1 MEKIERYIDT
11 ILLQE
16 RGDGLLKEVS
26 LLINSGFYQS
36 ILSKEYFDKILLSL
50 KDTFITPFLFWDFA
64 DSLLHLYEK
73 GLIGSEALSNRYFI
87 NLLACHLQKD
97 IEQGVDSCY
106 LTRKYAGYLLCDSE
120 GVLISLLRPVY
131 SLQEKEN
138 IQKILFS
145 YIDSNTIKSILKLPF
160 EKIEYQYGEQVV
172 NLYVRGCIS
181 EDVWLDIL
189 NKNKVE
195 HILLNEKSLDLLIK
209 SGKLEEKTEYYTCL
223 FLKSLNDQ
231 TAKDKES
238 ISNILLKIE
247 KFWKKRGYNYNVAT
261 WLYINAFIKSCDNE
275 KSQEIFLSCLEKA
288 PEMMKKYVFSY
299 KETKDIL
306 FTLDNI
312 SWCNFLKII
321 KYCFELNIFM
331 NDTWNKQNII
341 KYSVLPMLFKLAK
354 TEKDY
359 IRSIE
364 KLQVYFPEM
373 EFLKNREHVTE
384 IILNNSLNCF
394 NKNGFYKWSCGYKH
408 SQLNIFINNVK
419 EKRRVNICENLFNKL
434 YKNYEENEKCTNREI
449 FIDLIEAIVRQSGEI
464 KNIKLRTTDTSMFY
478 QLYSEAEHRV
488 IQNKKTACVVGEECV
503 ERRGRRRL

>member
-11 ILLQE
+11 ILLRE
-16 RGDGLLKEVS
+16 RGDGLLKGLS

-50 KDTFITPFLFWDFA
+50 KDTCITPFLFWNFA

-73 GLIGSEALSNRYFI
+73 GLTDSEALSNRHFI
-87 NLLACHLQKD
+87 SLLACYLQKD
-97 IEQGVDSCY
+97 IEQGMNSCY
-106 LTRKYAGYLLCDSE
+106 LAKKYAGYLLCDSE
-120 GVLISLLRPVY
+120 GVLISLLNPVY
-131 SLQEKEN
+131 SIQEKEHL
-138 IQKILFS
+138 QKVLFN
-145 YIDSNTIKSILKLPF
+145 YIDCHTIKSITKLPF
-160 EKIEYQYGEQVV
+160 EKIDNQYGEQVV
-172 NLYVRGCIS
+172 NLYIRGCIS

-195 HILLNEKSLDLLIK
+195 HILLNEKSLDLLIE

-223 FLKSLNDQ
+223 FLKSLNEQ
-231 TAKDKES
+231 AGKDKES

-247 KFWKKRGYNYNVAT
+247 KFWKKRDYNYNIAT

-321 KYCFELNIFM
+321 KYCFDLNIFM
-331 NDTWNKQNII
+331 NDTWNKQNIV
-341 KYSVLPMLFKLAK
+341 KYSVLPMLFKLTK
-354 TEKDY
+354 TEKEY

-394 NKNGFYKWSCGYKH
+394 NKGGFYKWSCGYKP
-408 SQLNIFINNVK
+408 SQVNIFINNVK

-449 FIDLIEAIVRQSGEI
+449 FIDLIETIVRQSGGI
-464 KNIKLRTTDTSMFY
+464 KNIKLLNTNNTMFY
-478 QLYSEAEHRV
+478 QLYSEAEQRV
-488 IQNKKTACVVGEECV
+488 IQSKKTVCVVDRGNAEQ
-503 ERRGRRRL
+503 RGRRRL

>member
-1 MEKIERYIDT
+1 MEKIEKYIDT
-11 ILLQE
+11 ILLRE
-16 RGDGLLKEVS
+16 RGDELLKEVS

-50 KDTFITPFLFWDFA
+50 KDHFITPFAFWNFA

-73 GLIGSEALSNRYFI
+73 GLTGSEALSNRHFI
-87 NLLACHLQKD
+87 SLVTCHLQKE
-97 IEQGVDSCY
+97 IEQGIDSCY
-106 LTRKYAGYLLCDSE
+106 LTKKYAGYLLCDSE
-120 GVLISLLRPVY
+120 GMLISLLKSVY
-131 SLQEKEN
+131 SVQEKEN
-138 IQKILFS
+138 VQKILFS
-145 YIDSNTIKSILKLPF
+145 YIDSHSIKSILKLPF
-160 EKIEYQYGEQVV
+160 EKIECQHGEQIV
-172 NLYVRGCIS
+172 NLYVRGYIS

-189 NKNKVE
+189 NKNKIE
-195 HILLNEKSLDLLIK
+195 NILLNEKTLDLLIE

-223 FLKSLNDQ
+223 FLKSLNEQ
-231 TAKDKES
+231 AAKDKES

-247 KFWKKRGYNYNVAT
+247 KFWKKRDYNYNVAT

-312 SWCNFLKII
+312 SWGNFLKII

-331 NDTWNKQNII
+331 NDTWNKQNIV

-354 TEKDY
+354 TEKEY

-394 NKNGFYKWSCGYKH
+394 NKNGFYKWTCGYKP
-408 SQLNIFINNVK
+408 SQLNIFINNLK

-449 FIDLIEAIVRQSGEI
+449 FIDLIESIVRQSGEI
-464 KNIKLRTTDTSMFY
+464 KNIKLLNTNNAMFY
-478 QLYSEAEHRV
+478 QLYSEAEQRV
-488 IQNKKTACVVGEECV
+488 IQSKKTVCVVESGNAEQ
-503 ERRGRRRL
+503 RGRRRL